1 MLIPRPCSH
10 LWHVWVLEAGPKF
23 GEEPRA
29 AVHPE
34 TNPETLRRP
43 AIANR
48 TRQSTVTEEPTLGRP
63 TATYVGSRSAPINTG
78 TGALA
83 LPLPHP
89 LQIRCC
95 L

>member
-1 MLIPRPCSH
+1 MLIPRPCSR

-23 GEEPRA
+23 GEEPRV

-48 TRQSTVTEEPTLGRP
+48 T
-63 TATYVGSRSAPINTG
+63 Y
-78 TGALA
+78 
-83 LPLPHP
+83 LPD
-89 LQIRCC
+89 RAR
-95 L
+95 